1 MSVYDTICIMAA
13 IAVFIS
19 IINHKI
25 GRFQTTIA
33 ITGWS
38 IAISLILLALTSFGY
53 ISIDKENALIE
64 LIQHIKFE
72 DFLLK
77 GVLGFLLFAG
87 ALNIDLDHLK
97 DQKFEITFLALAGT
111 LFSTFFI
118 GIVLWLIFSLIGI
131 ELNFIY
137 CCLFGALISPTDPIA
152 VLAIVKKLKAPQRIS
167 TQIEGESLFNDGVG
181 LVIFVTI
188 FEVAFGKTAPT
199 VSGTALLFIREAL
212 GGIAFGAVLGGIFHY
227 LIKGSSDNMM
237 RLILTM
243 LIPTFGYVLGEHLE
257 VSAPLAMVVSGIL
270 IGNITRKYISEQSAN
285 QMAHL
290 WELVD
295 EILNAVLFLLIG
307 FVMITFSFH
316 SIDIIAVI
324 IAIPLVLLSRYLS
337 IRLSYIGF
345 TRYRQYNP
353 ESVKILTWGG
363 LRGGLAL
370 AMAMA
375 IPAHIYLP
383 SHPDVSVK
391 EIIVLMTYAI
401 VIFSIL
407 IQGSTIT
414 PMIMKAKAVDNKP
427 F

>member
-53 ISIDKENALIE
+53 ISLNKENALIE

-353 ESVKILTWGG
+353 ESIKILTWGG

>member
-53 ISIDKENALIE
+53 ISLNKENALIE
-64 LIQHIKFE
+64 LIKHIKFE

-87 ALNIDLDHLK
+87 ALNIDLNHLK

-199 VSGTALLFIREAL
+199 ISGTALLFIREAL

-316 SIDIIAVI
+316 TVDIIAVI

-337 IRLSYIGF
+337 VRLSYVGF

-353 ESVKILTWGG
+353 ESIKILTWGG

-375 IPAHIYLP
+375 IPTHIYLP
-383 SHPDVSVK
+383 SHPDVSIK

-407 IQGSTIT
+407 VQGSTIT

>member
-53 ISIDKENALIE
+53 ISLNKENALIE

-97 DQKFEITFLALAGT
+97 DQKFEITFLALAST

-353 ESVKILTWGG
+353 ESIKILTWGG